1 MDDQQTIKG
10 GHAIIIT
17 FALCSNLARGVIIAR
32 VKGYGRYDLLGEAYR
47 AMDATPPALEA
58 QDLLVVLVRDP
69 AAPIVRGEPP
79 EWVVREIGPRPDV
92 RGDIDLK
99 ASGIAVYLPDLAPLS
114 DPPPFLK
121 LALAIIAGQFEA
133 LSVPQEMRVIRP
145 FSVG

>member
-58 QDLLVVLVRDP
+58 QDLLVD
-69 AAPIVRGEPP
+69 ADFTRGWQ
-79 EWVVREIGPRPDV
+79 EW
-92 RGDIDLK
+92 K
-99 ASGIAVYLPDLAPLS
+99 AKCL
-114 DPPPFLK
+114 
-121 LALAIIAGQFEA
+121 
-133 LSVPQEMRVIRP
+133 
-145 FSVG
+145 